1 MDKKLVGLML
11 IFLLSFGLFTVAT
24 VFNKPLSRFTKAK
37 EELIPSSQNSLLFGW
52 PLTAKADGN
61 QTVEIN
67 VFVRNSNNV
76 PLENKKINLTSS
88 LGTFKENNIAT
99 DKGGKATFHLVS
111 GDAGIANITALID
124 NQVEVKQQ
132 LTIKFE

>member
-11 IFLLSFGLFTVAT
+11 IFLLSFGLFTMAT
-24 VFNKPLSRFTKAK
+24 VFNKPLTRFTRAK
-37 EELIPSSQNSLLFGW
+37 EELIPSSQSSMLFAW

-61 QTVEIN
+61 QQVEIN
-67 VFVRNSNNV
+67 VFVRNSKNI
-76 PLENKKINLTSS
+76 PLENKKIVLTSS
-88 LGTFKENNIAT
+88 LGTLKENNIAT

-111 GDAGIANITALID
+111 NTAGIANVTALID
-124 NQVEVKQQ
+124 NQVEIKQQ